1 MHTLLQD
8 IRYALRQLTRAPGFT
23 LVAVLTLALGIG
35 ANSAVFSAV
44 YSMLF
49 DPLPFVDGNRVVAVW
64 EKAPGGNDHN
74 EVTPAT
80 FRDFRESAKS
90 FEHLVAHAWW
100 PANLTGGNAPERVQ
114 GFRVSPDFFAA
125 LGIEPAHG
133 RFFAPGEDATTPARV
148 VVISD
153 GLWKRRFGA
162 DPAVLGRQIAVNGID
177 RTIIGILP
185 AGVRYPAAGDLWQPL
200 AMDSAGWSNRQA
212 HYLLVS
218 GRLAAG
224 VSAATAQAELGVI
237 AARLSAAYPVTNTGW
252 GVNTVPLERDIART
266 IEPMLVTLFAAVAF
280 VLLIACVNVANLL
293 LARGTGRRRELA
305 LRATLGA
312 RRSRLVR
319 QLLTESAVLAV
330 LGGALG
336 LVVASWSIGFLSSLV
351 PTQHQRFLAGFEG
364 LGLNGPVLAFTA
376 FTALGATLLFG
387 LLPALRSSGT
397 DLHASLQ
404 EGERA
409 GGGPGRHRL
418 RRVLVAAEVALALVL
433 LVGAGLM
440 FRSMRYLLTQSPGFE
455 PDGLALTTVVL
466 PGAQYDSARKVN
478 AFYDD
483 LLGRLAAYPG
493 VRAAGAANVTPFC
506 SCNQTTS
513 FDVVGQEPFRPG
525 EEPDVGWRV
534 VTPGYFAALNVPVTL
549 GRGIAVSD
557 DARAPRVVVVNEVL
571 ARRWFPNGAVG
582 RRMRMFD
589 TTTYEIVGTVA
600 DVRHGGP
607 TQPPAPELYVP
618 QAQNARI
625 EMTVAVRATDPTA
638 LLPVIRSTVLAVDPQ
653 LPVSDQQ
660 TMRAAFSALLGPQRM
675 SQQLLGALGA
685 IALLLAAVGI
695 YAVIAQLVGE
705 RTREIGIR
713 VALGGDRATVLRM
726 VLRQGLTPA
735 LWGLAIG
742 AAAAFGVTQL
752 LRAQLYGVA
761 PGDPVTMLV
770 VVIALLAVAALAA
783 YAPALRATRIEPMVA
798 LRTE

>member
-1 MHTLLQD
+1 MEALAKD
-8 IRYALRQLTRAPGFT
+8 IRYALRSLARAPGFT
-23 LVAVLTLALGIG
+23 IVAVLTLALGIG

-49 DPLPFVDGNRVVAVW
+49 DPLPFVDGSRVVSVW
-64 EKAPGGNDHN
+64 ERSPAGNDHN
-74 EVTPAT
+74 EMTPAT
-80 FRDFRESAKS
+80 FRDFRESARS

-100 PANLTGGNAPERVQ
+100 PANLTGGAAPERVQ

-125 LGIEPAHG
+125 LGIQPAHG

-153 GLWKRRFGA
+153 GLWRRRFGA
-162 DPAVLGRQIAVNGID
+162 DPGIVGRSIAVNGID
-177 RTIIGILP
+177 RTVIGILP
-185 AGVRYPAAGDLWQPL
+185 PGVRHPAAGDLWQPL
-200 AMDSAGWSNRQA
+200 AMDSSGWSNRQA
-212 HYLLVS
+212 HFLLVS

-224 VSAATAQAELGVI
+224 VAPATAQAELHVI

-252 GVNTVPLERDIART
+252 GTNIVPLERDIARMVQ
-266 IEPMLVTLFAAVAF
+266 PMLLTLFAAVGF

-312 RRSRLVR
+312 ARGRLMR

-351 PTQHQRFLAGFEG
+351 PTQHQRFLAGFDG

-409 GGGPGRHRL
+409 GGGAGRHRL
-418 RRVLVAAEVALALVL
+418 RRVLVAVEVALALVL

-455 PDGLALTTVVL
+455 PDGVALTNVVL
-466 PGAQYDSARKVN
+466 PAGQYDSNEKVT

-483 LLGRLAAYPG
+483 LLSRLAAYPG
-493 VRAAGAANVTPFC
+493 VLAAGAANVTPFC

-513 FDVVGQEPFRPG
+513 FQIPGQEPFRRG
-525 EEPDVGWRV
+525 EEPEVGWRV
-534 VTPGYFAALNVPVTL
+534 ITPGYLAALNVPVTA
-549 GRGIAVSD
+549 GRGIAVTD
-557 DARAPRVVVVNEVL
+557 DARAPRVVVINEML
-571 ARRWFPNGAVG
+571 AHRWFPTGAVG
-582 RRMRMFD
+582 QRLRLSD
-589 TTTYEIVGTVA
+589 TASYEIVGVVA

-607 TQPPAPELYVP
+607 TVPPAPELYVSA
-618 QAQNARI
+618 AQIPRI
-625 EMTVAVRATDPTA
+625 EMTVAVRATDPAA
-638 LLPVIRSTVLAVDPQ
+638 LLPVIGATVLAVDPQ

-675 SQQLLGALGA
+675 SQQLLSALGA

-713 VALGGDRATVLRM
+713 VALGGDRGAVLRM

-735 LWGLAIG
+735 LWGLACG

-770 VVIALLAVAALAA
+770 VLIALFAVAALAA
-783 YAPALRATRIEPMVA
+783 YAPALRATKIEPMVA